1 MLKNV
6 YIFVFMFLTLAS
18 YSQKSTLLQNINFRA
33 KELKHSLN
41 KTGDSLILSSEKTIY
56 SVDIFNQNFEKTVDV
71 RSNET
76 KIPLHNTP
84 LGRLVVQAKM
94 PDKRIIMT
102 LLRHEEIEETSSEKT
117 EVLIEK
123 KDEAQ
128 EQPIINLSTL
138 FKVNLIMI
146 AKSATFHNDS
156 IAIVENTPTKQVAT
170 KAEEL
175 IVNDTQ
181 PKPEANTSMSISDM
195 LNWNSKKANTSNK
208 VFWISHTINSGTSSR
223 KIMKMVTH
231 TEADHLIAKYKA
243 ENQTQQGKLNEL
255 TIWEVFDT
263 TNFIKKQTQNS
274 DYIKSKNSDFFNT
287 IPYFSST
294 KNFIVLN

>member
-18 YSQKSTLLQNINFRA
+18 YGQKSTLIQNINFRA
-33 KELKHSLN
+33 KELKHNLN
-41 KTGDSLILSSEKTIY
+41 KAGDTLILSSEKTIY
-56 SVDIFNQNFEKTVDV
+56 NVDIFNQDFEKTVDV

-76 KIPLHNTP
+76 KIPLHDTP

-102 LLRHEEIEETSSEKT
+102 LLRHEEIENITSKKIEILSKKEDKEQKQPVLKLKALFKINITIITKSAKLSSKNRNTAHNTPIKPVAEKV
-117 EVLIEK
+117 EE
-123 KDEAQ
+123 
-128 EQPIINLSTL
+128 PIIKIT
-138 FKVNLIMI
+138 
-146 AKSATFHNDS
+146 H
-156 IAIVENTPTKQVAT
+156 
-170 KAEEL
+170 
-175 IVNDTQ
+175 
-181 PKPEANTSMSISDM
+181 PKPEAKTSRSISDM
-195 LNWNSKKANTSNK
+195 LNWNSKKPNTSNK
-208 VFWISHTINSGTSSR
+208 VFWISHTINSGTYSR

-274 DYIKSKNSDFFNT
+274 EYIESKNSDFFNT
-287 IPYFSST
+287 VPYFSST
-294 KNFIVLN
+294 KNFVALN